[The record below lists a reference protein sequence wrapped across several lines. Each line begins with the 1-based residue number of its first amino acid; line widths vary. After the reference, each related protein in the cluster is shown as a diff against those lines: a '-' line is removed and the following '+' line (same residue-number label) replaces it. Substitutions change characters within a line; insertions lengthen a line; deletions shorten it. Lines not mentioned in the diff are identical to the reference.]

1 MFLADACTEIMLKI
15 RYIINRLIQMIPV
28 LLGISVVSFVLVQL
42 IPGDPIDLLLGPKA
56 TAETVAA
63 VRQKYGLDKPI
74 LVQYFVYMKN
84 LLQGDLG
91 KSIVYRAPVL
101 DVILARLKVSAFL
114 LGLGL
119 FLTVIATTLMSTL
132 AARRQRTWI
141 DQTVR
146 FACITGIGLPSFWN
160 GLMLSLFFS
169 LYLGLFPVS
178 GFGNTFWEHLH
189 HLFLPALTISILAAP
204 IVTRN
209 FRSTLIK
216 ELAADYVNAGS
227 SKGLPES
234 YIFWRHVFR
243 NSLLPTVHLLGV
255 VVSWLIGGTV
265 VIETVFAVPGLGQLM
280 VNSIFAR
287 DYYVVQGVTLLL
299 ALGVVLTNLIVDV
312 VSMFIDP
319 RIGE

>member
-1 MFLADACTEIMLKI
+1 MADLKQQDDVLALSW
-15 RYIINRLIQMIPV
+15 PV
-28 LLGISVVSFVLVQL
+28 DIW
-42 IPGDPIDLLLGPKA
+42 D
-56 TAETVAA
+56 
-63 VRQKYGLDKPI
+63 YLDWK
-74 LVQYFVYMKN
+74 
-84 LLQGDLG
+84 DT
-91 KSIVYRAPVL
+91 
-101 DVILARLKVSAFL
+101 LARPEHSERQNAY
-114 LGLGL
+114 
-119 FLTVIATTLMSTL
+119 
-132 AARRQRTWI
+132 AARMGRRTPRSPLVTASASSPEPTY
-141 DQTVR
+141 Q
-146 FACITGIGLPSFWN
+146 
-160 GLMLSLFFS
+160 
-169 LYLGLFPVS
+169 S